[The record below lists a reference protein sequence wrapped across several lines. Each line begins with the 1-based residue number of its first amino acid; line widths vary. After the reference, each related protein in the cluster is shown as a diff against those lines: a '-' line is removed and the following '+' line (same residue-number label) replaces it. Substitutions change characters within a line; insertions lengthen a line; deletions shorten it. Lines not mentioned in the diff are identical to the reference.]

1 MRCTL
6 FSDPDGAGDMNTVI
20 EVKDVVTRFGPN
32 LVHDHI
38 SFSVHEGEIFGLLGG
53 SGSGKST
60 ILKEIVML
68 LQPNAGSITVL
79 GKELDRLTLEE
90 AHIMRTRWGMLF
102 QSGALFSPLTVAE
115 NIGVAL
121 REYSNLE
128 EDLIQDLIRLK
139 LDLVG
144 LPHFAASLYPSELSG
159 GMKKRAALA
168 RALAMD
174 PKLLFLDEPTSGL
187 DPVGAQEFDELI
199 VKLRDLLG
207 LTIVMITHD
216 LDSIFTI
223 VDRMIVLAERQIVA
237 QGTLDEVLASTHPF
251 VDAFFRGVRA
261 RQRIRSHHDRSSY
274 GR

>member
-1 MRCTL
+1 MSR
-6 FSDPDGAGDMNTVI
+6 VII
-20 EVKDVVTRFGPN
+20 EVKDVVTKFGQN
-32 LVHDHI
+32 VVHDKI
-38 SFSVHEGEIFGLLGG
+38 SFNVYEGEIFGLLGG

-60 ILKEIVML
+60 VLKEIIML
-68 LQPNAGSITVL
+68 LQPFGGEITVL
-79 GKELDRLTLEE
+79 DKKIASISLEE
-90 AHIMRTRWGMLF
+90 AHLLRTQWGMLF
-102 QSGALFSPLTVAE
+102 QSGALFSPLTVEE

-121 REYSNLE
+121 REYTNLE
-128 EDLIQDLIRLK
+128 EDLIHDLVRLK
-139 LDLVG
+139 IDMVG
-144 LPHFAASLYPSELSG
+144 LPSYSASLYPSQLSG

-223 VDRMIVLAERQIVA
+223 VDRMAVLGDKKIIAK
-237 QGTLDEVLASTHPF
+237 GTLEEILQSSHPF
-251 VDAFFRGVRA
+251 IEAFFKGKRA
-261 RQRIRSHHDRSSY
+261 QHRMVHKH

>member
-1 MRCTL
+1 MK
-6 FSDPDGAGDMNTVI
+6 TVI
-20 EVKDVVTRFGPN
+20 EVKDVVTSFGNN

-38 SFSVHEGEIFGLLGG
+38 SFEVHEGEIFGLLGG

-68 LQPNAGSITVL
+68 LTPNAGSITVL
-79 GKELDRLTLEE
+79 GKNLSRLTLEE
-90 AHIMRTRWGMLF
+90 AHILRTRWGMLF

-115 NIGVAL
+115 NIGVSL
-121 REYSNLE
+121 REYTNLE

-139 LDLVG
+139 IDMVG
-144 LPHFAASLYPSELSG
+144 LPRFAASLYPAELSG

-223 VDRMIVLAERQIVA
+223 VDRMIVLSDKKIVA
-237 QGTLDEVLASTHPF
+237 QGTLDDILASSHPF
-251 VDAFFRGVRA
+251 IDAFFRGVRA
-261 RQRIRSHHDRSSY
+261 RQRIRKQH
-274 GR
+274 GRQS

>member
-1 MRCTL
+1 MK
-6 FSDPDGAGDMNTVI
+6 NVI
-20 EVKDVVTRFGPN
+20 EVRDVVTRFGN
-32 LVHDHI
+32 NIVHDHI
-38 SFSVHEGEIFGLLGG
+38 SFDICEGEIFGLLGG

-68 LQPNAGSITVL
+68 LRPNSGQIRVL
-79 GKELDRLTLEE
+79 GKDLGSLSLEE
-90 AHIMRTRWGMLF
+90 AHLLRTRWGMLF

-121 REYSNLE
+121 REYTDLE
-128 EDLIQDLIRLK
+128 EDLIEDLIRLK
-139 LDLVG
+139 IDLVG
-144 LPHFAASLYPSELSG
+144 LPRFAASLYPSELSG

-174 PKLLFLDEPTSGL
+174 PSLLFLDEPTSGL

-223 VDRMIVLAERQIVA
+223 VDRMIVLADKKIVA
-237 QGTLDEVLASTHPF
+237 KGRLDEVLAASHPF

-261 RQRIRSHHDRSSY
+261 RQRIRSAS
-274 GR
+274 

>member
-1 MRCTL
+1 MSR
-6 FSDPDGAGDMNTVI
+6 VII
-20 EVKDVVTRFGPN
+20 EVKDVVTKFGSN
-32 LVHDHI
+32 IVHDKI
-38 SFSVHEGEIFGLLGG
+38 SFKIYEGEIFGLLGG

-60 ILKEIVML
+60 LLKEIVML
-68 LQPNAGSITVL
+68 LQPYSGEITVL
-79 GKELDRLTLEE
+79 GKNLKHLTLEE
-90 AHIMRTRWGMLF
+90 AHILRTRWGMLF
-102 QSGALFSPLTVAE
+102 QAGALFSPLTVAE

-121 REYSNLE
+121 REYTNLE
-128 EDLIQDLIRLK
+128 EDLIEDLIRLK
-139 LDLVG
+139 IDMVG
-144 LPHFAASLYPSELSG
+144 LPEYAANLYPAELSG
-159 GMKKRAALA
+159 GMKKRAGLA

-223 VDRMIVLAERQIVA
+223 VDRMAVLGDKKIIA
-237 QGTLDEVLASTHPF
+237 QGTIEEILHSSHPF
-251 VDAFFRGVRA
+251 INSFFKGERA
-261 RQRIRSHHDRSSY
+261 KIRMEQKY

>member
-1 MRCTL
+1 MSR
-6 FSDPDGAGDMNTVI
+6 VII
-20 EVKDVVTRFGPN
+20 EVKDVVTRFGEN
-32 LVHDHI
+32 IVHDKI
-38 SFSVHEGEIFGLLGG
+38 SFNVYEGEIFGLLGG

-60 ILKEIVML
+60 ILKEIIML
-68 LQPNAGSITVL
+68 LQPVSGDITVL
-79 GKELDRLTLEE
+79 GKKLSSISLED
-90 AHIMRTRWGMLF
+90 AHILRTRWGMLF
-102 QSGALFSPLTVAE
+102 QSGALFSPLTVEE
-115 NIGVAL
+115 NISVAL
-121 REYSNLE
+121 REYTNLE
-128 EDLIQDLIRLK
+128 DDLIHDLVRLK
-139 LDLVG
+139 IDMVG
-144 LPHFAASLYPSELSG
+144 LPSYAASLYPSELSG

-223 VDRMIVLAERQIVA
+223 IDRMAVLGDKKIIAK
-237 QGTLDEVLASTHPF
+237 GTLREILHSSHPF
-251 VDAFFRGVRA
+251 IEAFFKGKRA
-261 RQRIRSHHDRSSY
+261 KYRIGEID